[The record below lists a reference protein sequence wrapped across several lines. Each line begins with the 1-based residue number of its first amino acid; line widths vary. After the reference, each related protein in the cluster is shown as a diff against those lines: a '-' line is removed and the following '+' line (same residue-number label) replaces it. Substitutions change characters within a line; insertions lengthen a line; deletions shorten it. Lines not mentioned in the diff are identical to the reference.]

1 MPGWFFSPVGR
12 TEKKGGEAKGRCR
25 GRRIIRKDSCPRLHE
40 RRMKAKKQ
48 IAVAV
53 LGTAIAGGLIA
64 GTQGGVMAAKA
75 PSAADR
81 KSITVQNVQDG
92 ATVTAYRILEPTY
105 NAYGFVRFSNISG
118 IKLADPEKPTAAEI
132 TKIAE
137 NIASGALK
145 PSTTVT
151 MTGNEATGYT
161 GSFAAGEYVV
171 IVRNPN
177 GNASYAYNPMVI
189 SSYYTDASDS
199 TSLTMKT
206 ADAAGQFKELGGT
219 GAVAYAKRTKIP
231 MKKEIIN
238 PDGKGNS
245 KGDELAAGDT
255 GSFRLTSAIPSYSKS
270 YTNPDYWI
278 EDTQSKGLDPATD
291 ITVRVGGVKYDAGST
306 TFKVENGIKLDN
318 DDNANDFR
326 ITFVPSFTMAHV
338 GQEVTVDYKAKLN
351 KNANEKLTV
360 NPNDAKVTYSNDMYD
375 GHHEETDRIR
385 EYSFPVAVKKVN
397 EQDAPLQG
405 AEFTLIRQNVAGGQ
419 AAHTETLATG
429 ADGRAT
435 FHHLDEGVYTI
446 QETKAPHGYAINPVI
461 YRLEVVPEYKD
472 DGTLVKYTAKLTEQ
486 DSKKNVGEVVVAN
499 ADADILAGN
508 ISDIR
513 LQVLPGTGAKAT
525 KIAIVLAGTLGGIAL
540 TAFAIGKKKEEQKNA
555 EESK

>member
-1 MPGWFFSPVGR
+1 
-12 TEKKGGEAKGRCR
+12 
-25 GRRIIRKDSCPRLHE
+25 
-40 RRMKAKKQ
+40 MKARKQ
-48 IAVAV
+48 IAAAV

-64 GTQGGVMAAKA
+64 GAQSGVMAAKA

-105 NAYGFVRFSNISG
+105 NAYGFVRFSNIAG

-145 PSTTVT
+145 PSTVVT
-151 MTGNEATGYT
+151 MTGNETNGYT

-171 IVRNPN
+171 IVRNPG

-189 SSYYTDASDS
+189 SSYYTDASDN

-219 GAVAYAKRTKIP
+219 GAVAYVKRTKIP

-351 KNANEKLTV
+351 KNANEKLTA

-405 AEFTLIRQNVAGGQ
+405 AEFTLIRQNVTGGQ

>member
-1 MPGWFFSPVGR
+1 MKDTRKTR
-12 TEKKGGEAKGRCR
+12 T
-25 GRRIIRKDSCPRLHE
+25 RKQV
-40 RRMKAKKQ
+40 A
-48 IAVAV
+48 AV
-53 LGTAIAGGLIA
+53 LGAVMAGGLIVSGA
-64 GTQGGVMAAKA
+64 GNAMAAKA

-81 KSITVQNVQDG
+81 KDITIQNVQDG
-92 ATVTAYRILEPTY
+92 ATVTAYRIVEPTY
-105 NAYGFVRFSNISG
+105 NDYGFVRFSNISG

-145 PSTTVT
+145 PTTTVT
-151 MTGNEATGYT
+151 MTGDEKNGYT

-171 IVRNPN
+171 IVRNSAT
-177 GNASYAYNPMVI
+177 NASYAYNPMVI

-206 ADAAGQFKELGGT
+206 ADGAGNFNEQGGT
-219 GAVAYAKRTKIP
+219 GAKAYAKRTKIP
-231 MKKEIIN
+231 MKKEIIS
-238 PDGKGNS
+238 PDGNGNS

-255 GSFRLTSAIPSYSKS
+255 GSFRLTSAIPSYSES
-270 YTNPDYWI
+270 YTHPDYFI

-291 ITVRVGGVKYDAGST
+291 ITVKVGGVKFDAGDA
-306 TFKVENGIKLDN
+306 TFKIENGIKLDN

-351 KNANEKLTV
+351 KNANEKLTA

-405 AEFTLIRQNVAGGQ
+405 AEFTLTRQNVTGGQ
-419 AAHTETLATG
+419 APHTETLATG

-486 DSKKNVGEVVVAN
+486 DSKKTVGEAVVAN

-508 ISDIR
+508 ISDIH

-525 KIAIVLAGTLGGIAL
+525 KIALVLAGTFAGITL
-540 TAFAIGKKKEEQKNA
+540 TAFAIGRKREEQKNA
-555 EESK
+555 EKSK